1 MKFLLFLLCIIVI
14 MSVIKFMIS
23 KEGFD
28 ENSPQ
33 GISENIKRVQDLQD
47 QIQEENDKLA
57 NELNLMQLNIIKQNN
72 IQSDYDD
79 LKSNYLLLNESLK
92 AKIEQ

>member
-14 MSVIKFMIS
+14 MSVIKFMIN

-79 LKSNYLLLNESLK
+79 LKSNYLLLNETLK

>member
-1 MKFLLFLLCIIVI
+1 
-14 MSVIKFMIS
+14 MIN

-79 LKSNYLLLNESLK
+79 LKSNYLLLNETLK